1 MDLYLDSGPTRLWN
15 VILKGWE
22 LPKATID
29 GVVTRVTLARSQ
41 WNNEQKE
48 ENHKNNRAMI
58 TQLSFMLE
66 KKVAKFNITN
76 LQKKYG
82 RHLKIIIKAMCK

>member
-1 MDLYLDSGPTRLWN
+1 MELYLDSDPFRIWD
-15 VILKGWE
+15 VVLKGWE
-22 LPKATID
+22 PPKATID
-29 GVVTRVTLARSQ
+29 SVETTIARSQ

-66 KKVAKFNITN
+66 KKVAKFNIPN

-82 RHLKIIIKAMCK
+82 RHLRTTMKEMCK

>member
-41 WNNEQKE
+41 WNNDKKE
-48 ENHKNNRAMI
+48 ENYKN
-58 TQLSFMLE
+58 
-66 KKVAKFNITN
+66 KKATTILLASMSREEGN
-76 LQKKYG
+76 
-82 RHLKIIIKAMCK
+82 KA